1 MSGARIV
8 MVITVLVVSAAFV
21 AGATASQQGPYAP
34 VGAAAGPN
42 LIKNGGAD
50 AGPGV
55 MNASTVSAS
64 MPGWTRTP
72 GFTAVKYAAGGG
84 FPDAT
89 IGGPIGGKA
98 NFFAGGPNAAT
109 SSATQV
115 VKVTRF
121 KAPIDA
127 GQRVAT
133 LSAFLGGYAE
143 HGDSMSVTATFLS
156 EAGKKLGVLKIGP
169 VTAAEREEVTA
180 LIQKSASKPVPK
192 KTRSIQVK
200 LAAKRMVPSY
210 NDGYADN
217 VSLTLAAP

>member
-1 MSGARIV
+1 MEYRTRWSSVAVATG
-8 MVITVLVVSAAFV
+8 VLAVTALLVTAVV
-21 AGATASQQGPYAP
+21 ATAHP
-34 VGAAAGPN
+34 AAGPN
-42 LIKNGGAD
+42 LVKNGGAD

-55 MNASTVSAS
+55 MNASLVSAS

-84 FPDAT
+84 FPDAA

-115 VKVTRF
+115 VNVTRF
-121 KAPIDA
+121 KAPVDA

-133 LSAFLGGYAE
+133 LTAFLGGYAE

-169 VTAAEREEVTA
+169 VTSAEREGVTA
-180 LIQKSASKPVPK
+180 LIEKSASKPVPK

-200 LAAKRMVPSY
+200 LAAKRLVPSY
-210 NDGYADN
+210 NDAYADN
-217 VSLTLAAP
+217 VTLTLAAP

>member
-1 MSGARIV
+1 MENKRALSVVA
-8 MVITVLVVSAAFV
+8 ITTAVSVVALSVVTAVV
-21 AGATASQQGPYAP
+21 ASTHP
-34 VGAAAGPN
+34 AAGPN

-55 MNASTVSAS
+55 MNASTISAS

-109 SSATQV
+109 SSATQL

-121 KAPIDA
+121 KTPIDA
-127 GQRVAT
+127 GQRIAT
-133 LSAFLGGYAE
+133 LTAFLGGYAE
-143 HGDSMSVTATFLS
+143 HGDAMSVTATFLN

-169 VTAAEREEVTA
+169 VTVAQRKGVTA
-180 LIQKSASKPVPK
+180 LIEKSASKPVPK

-200 LAAKRMVPSY
+200 LAAKRLVPSY

-217 VSLTLAAP
+217 VSLMLAAP

>member
-1 MSGARIV
+1 
-8 MVITVLVVSAAFV
+8 MVIAALVVSAAWV
-21 AGATASQQGPYAP
+21 AGAAASQQGSYEPAS
-34 VGAAAGPN
+34 AAAGPN

-55 MNASTVSAS
+55 VNASLVSGS

-84 FPDAT
+84 FPDAA

-98 NFFAGGPNAAT
+98 NFFAGGPNVAT

-133 LSAFLGGYAE
+133 LTAYLGGYAG

-156 EAGKKLGVLKIGP
+156 EAGKKLGTLKIGP
-169 VTAAEREEVTA
+169 VTAAEREETTA

-200 LAAKRMVPSY
+200 LAAKRLIPSY

>member
-8 MVITVLVVSAAFV
+8 MVIVALAVSAAWV
-21 AGATASQQGPYAP
+21 AGAAASQQGSYEST
-34 VGAAAGPN
+34 GAAAGPN

-55 MNASTVSAS
+55 LNASTISAS
-64 MPGWTRTP
+64 LPGWTRTP
-72 GFTAVKYAAGGG
+72 TFTAVKYAAGGG
-84 FPDAT
+84 FPDAA
-89 IGGPIGGKA
+89 IAGPIGGKA
-98 NFFAGGPNAAT
+98 NFFAGGPNGAT
-109 SSATQV
+109 STATQV
-115 VKVTRF
+115 VNVTRF

-133 LSAFLGGYAE
+133 LSAFLGGYE
-143 HGDSMSVTATFLS
+143 THGDSMSVTATFLS
-156 EAGKKLGVLKIGP
+156 ETGKKLGVLKIGP
-169 VTAAEREEVTA
+169 VTAAEREQVTA
-180 LIQKSASKPVPK
+180 LIEKSASKPVPK

-200 LAAKRMVPSY
+200 LAAKRLIPSY

>member
-1 MSGARIV
+1 
-8 MVITVLVVSAAFV
+8 VLAVTALLVTAVV
-21 AGATASQQGPYAP
+21 ATAHP
-34 VGAAAGPN
+34 AAGPN
-42 LIKNGGAD
+42 LVKNGGAD

-55 MNASTVSAS
+55 MNASLVSAS

-84 FPDAT
+84 FPDAA

-115 VKVTRF
+115 VNVTRF
-121 KAPIDA
+121 KAPVDA

-133 LSAFLGGYAE
+133 LTAFLGGYAE

-169 VTAAEREEVTA
+169 VTSAEREGVTA
-180 LIQKSASKPVPK
+180 LIEKSASKPVPK

-200 LAAKRMVPSY
+200 LAAKRLVPSY
-210 NDGYADN
+210 NDAYADN
-217 VSLTLAAP
+217 VTLTLAAP

>member
-1 MSGARIV
+1 MQNGRKWS
-8 MVITVLVVSAAFV
+8 LVAVATAVSAVAFSV
-21 AGATASQQGPYAP
+21 VTAVVATAHP
-34 VGAAAGPN
+34 AAGPN

-50 AGPGV
+50 AGPGAKD
-55 MNASTVSAS
+55 ASTISAS
-64 MPGWTRTP
+64 MPGWKRTP
-72 GFTAVKYAAGGG
+72 GFTAVTYAAGGG
-84 FPDAT
+84 FPDAA
-89 IGGPIGGKA
+89 IAGPIGGKA

-115 VKVTRF
+115 VNVTRF

-133 LSAFLGGYAE
+133 LNAFLGGYAG

-156 EAGKKLGVLKIGP
+156 ETGKKLGVLKIGP
-169 VTAAEREEVTA
+169 VTLAEREEVTA

-200 LAAKRMVPSY
+200 LAAKRAVPSY

>member
-1 MSGARIV
+1 MEDRRRWSLA
-8 MVITVLVVSAAFV
+8 VVAALSAVAFWV
-21 AGATASQQGPYAP
+21 VTAVVATAHP
-34 VGAAAGPN
+34 AAGPN

-72 GFTAVKYAAGGG
+72 NFTAVRYAAGGG
-84 FPDAT
+84 FPDAA
-89 IGGPIGGKA
+89 ISGPIGGKA

-115 VKVTRF
+115 VSVTRF

-133 LSAFLGGYAE
+133 LSAYLGGYAG
-143 HGDSMSVTATFLS
+143 HRDSMSVTATFLS
-156 EAGKKLGVLKIGP
+156 EAGRKLGVLKIGP
-169 VTAAEREEVTA
+169 VTAAERENVTA
-180 LIQKSASKPVPK
+180 LIQKTASKPVPK

-200 LAAKRMVPSY
+200 LAAKRTDPSY

-217 VSLTLAAP
+217 LSLTLAAP

>member
-1 MSGARIV
+1 MGYKAKLSTVAAMSAV
-8 MVITVLVVSAAFV
+8 AFSV
-21 AGATASQQGPYAP
+21 ATAVGTSAQSQ
-34 VGAAAGPN
+34 AGPN

-55 MNASTVSAS
+55 MNASLVSAS

-72 GFTAVKYAAGGG
+72 NNFTAVKYAAGGG

-115 VKVTRF
+115 VKVTKF

-133 LSAFLGGYAE
+133 LSAYLGGYAT

-169 VTAAEREEVTA
+169 VTVAEREGVTA
-180 LIQKSASKPVPK
+180 MIQKTASKAVPK

-200 LAAKRMVPSY
+200 LAAKRFIPSY

-217 VSLTLAAP
+217 VTLTLAAR

>member
-1 MSGARIV
+1 M
-8 MVITVLVVSAAFV
+8 SAAWV
-21 AGATASQQGPYAP
+21 AGAAASQQGSYRPT
-34 VGAAAGPN
+34 GASAGPN

-55 MNASTVSAS
+55 PNASPVSTS

-72 GFTAVKYAAGGG
+72 GFTAVNTRQAVVSRTRRLAGHRR
-84 FPDAT
+84 
-89 IGGPIGGKA
+89 KA
-98 NFFAGGPNAAT
+98 NFFAGGPNVAT

-115 VKVTRF
+115 VTVTKF

-133 LSAFLGGYAE
+133 LTAFLGGYAE

-169 VTAAEREEVTA
+169 VTVAERE
-180 LIQKSASKPVPK
+180 
-192 KTRSIQVK
+192 RS
-200 LAAKRMVPSY
+200 LR
-210 NDGYADN
+210 
-217 VSLTLAAP
+217 

>member
-1 MSGARIV
+1 MKNGRQWSLLAV
-8 MVITVLVVSAAFV
+8 ATVSAMALAV
-21 AGATASQQGPYAP
+21 ATAVAATAQP
-34 VGAAAGPN
+34 AAGPN
-42 LIKNGGAD
+42 LIKNGGGD
-50 AGPGV
+50 AGPGAI
-55 MNASTVSAS
+55 NASTVSAS
-64 MPGWTRTP
+64 LPGWTRTP
-72 GFTAVKYAAGGG
+72 GFTTVKYAAGGG

-115 VKVTRF
+115 VNVTKF

-133 LSAFLGGYAE
+133 LTAYLGGYAG

-169 VTAAEREEVTA
+169 VTVAEREEITA
-180 LIQKSASKPVPK
+180 LIQESASKPVPR

-200 LAAKRMVPSY
+200 LAAKRVIPSY